1 MYRRVGSEGV
11 SSDNS
16 LQWAAVDLPGFSV
29 DRSKYRANV
38 ADVRPNRAALDPHVF
53 VAQVGDFPIAQ
64 QGDTSCRVIEF
75 EACIPGEVADPAP
88 RFCAEVVHCPTKEP
102 DNFAHTE
109 IRVRPLGAEYKE
121 DWRPKSD

>member
-1 MYRRVGSEGV
+1 M
-11 SSDNS
+11 
-16 LQWAAVDLPGFSV
+16 
-29 DRSKYRANV
+29 
-38 ADVRPNRAALDPHVF
+38 
-53 VAQVGDFPIAQ
+53 GDFPIAQ

-121 DWRPKSD
+121 DWRPKSDYRRMLLKEKVASFFRLLPL